1 MPALREVGS
10 VVLYIKTMDTKSLYP
25 ELDRPVEL
33 QKLLKKLRLS
43 SEGDLEKQSAEQPG
57 LYLEAS
63 RFRAQLLH
71 ERSVKLAK
79 LEVLKA
85 EKALR
90 IRAKKFEK
98 AKGERLTEKEIENR
112 ILVDPEI
119 RKAKLKLERL
129 FQLEE
134 WAKGL
139 VAAFQQRRDMI
150 RTISDIR
157 NAEIASEVRAVKEGM
172 ARETMR
178 QVSERTRRSLRDK
191 FGEDED

>member
-1 MPALREVGS
+1 
-10 VVLYIKTMDTKSLYP
+10 MDTKSLYP